1 MHNFE
6 LAVRSYFKGAH
17 VSDHTKR
24 ELFFE
29 SLSSQQRNAIGCSKI
44 GGTYEAMKK
53 AFRRVYDMS
62 LYDTRRRNRR
72 RKSKPLS
79 T

>member
-1 MHNFE
+1 MRSDTYMHNFE
-6 LAVRSYFKGAH
+6 WAVRYYFKGAH

-44 GGTYEAMKK
+44 
-53 AFRRVYDMS
+53 
-62 LYDTRRRNRR
+62 
-72 RKSKPLS
+72 
-79 T
+79 